1 MKERKNNTVIIILL
15 LIIIVLLITRCAP
28 EQDAS
33 IGKGV
38 VFEPNSTAQAQGSV
52 GTNMPEIAIPGWGAI
67 KLPAGTLEAEV
78 ALHNPDANTGY
89 YDLSFT
95 LKLTDSEEEIFT
107 TGPIAP
113 GYKCTHVTLT
123 RELELGEYDAILFVQ
138 PYLQDEDQTP
148 TNNAELELLLIVE
161 K

>member
-15 LIIIVLLITRCAP
+15 LIIIVLLIARCAP

-52 GTNMPEIAIPGWGAI
+52 GTNMAEIAIPGWGAI

-95 LKLTDSEEEIFT
+95 LKLADSEEEIFT
-107 TGPIAP
+107 TDPIAP

-123 RELELGEYDAILFVQ
+123 RELEPGEYDAILFVQ

-148 TNNAELELLLIVE
+148 T

>member
-1 MKERKNNTVIIILL
+1 MKKQKNNTVIIILL
-15 LIIIVLLITRCAP
+15 LIIIVLLLITRCTP
-28 EQDAS
+28 EQDAN

-38 VFEPNSTAQAQGSV
+38 VFEPNSTAPAQGSV
-52 GTNMPEIAIPGWGAI
+52 GTNLPEISIPGWGAI
-67 KLPAGTLEAEV
+67 KLPAGDLEADV
-78 ALHNPDANTGY
+78 ALHNPNANMGY

-95 LKLTDSEEEIFT
+95 LKFADSGEEIFT

-113 GYKCTHVTLT
+113 GYKCTHVTLA
-123 RELELGEYDAILFVQ
+123 RKLEPGEYDTILFVQ

-161 K
+161 